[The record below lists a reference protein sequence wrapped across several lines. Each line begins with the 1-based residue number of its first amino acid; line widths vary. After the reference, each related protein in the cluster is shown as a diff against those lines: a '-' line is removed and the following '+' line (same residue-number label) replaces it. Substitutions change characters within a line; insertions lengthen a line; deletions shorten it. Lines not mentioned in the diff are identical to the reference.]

1 METQKDLAVITMTN
15 PTDTSTD
22 SKDNW
27 IEPLAADTT
36 DVDIM
41 PTIPA
46 SSYVESPS
54 DAHTLDSSYQANPK
68 NIDKIQ
74 NAPYDHEPQI
84 LEGCDTLT
92 KLWRQVCLSRDSK
105 IAHREKYFGIW
116 QSHSWLDYY
125 HRGCD
130 IGMALVELGLT
141 KGDTVSILSEDNKEW
156 LYCDLGVCAVGGVPN
171 GVYTTDSAEQLA
183 YIINDSQSKF
193 LFVENDEQLH
203 KFLAVREQLPTLKKV
218 IVFDRKGLRSLDDEH
233 VMFLDELYALGQNVD
248 NALERFSHYIDQ
260 STANDIRTLIY
271 TSGTTGNPKGAI
283 LTHANMLFGLKSTID
298 IIDVLPTDEQLC
310 FLPLCHV
317 LERITSVDLPIHRG
331 CVVNFAESTETVF
344 ENMKEVSPN
353 SFTAVPRLWEKM
365 YASISNM
372 RSDASAF
379 NGWAFDRALK
389 AGNEYADITMAGK
402 TPTTAQKL
410 RYQFWD
416 KLVLR
421 KIRDMLGMTN
431 VRRALTGAAPISLDI
446 IRWFHSIGVPIYEGY
461 GMTESAGVI
470 SLNTQDAQR
479 PGSVGKP
486 LPGCEVRIADT
497 GEILIRGGNVF
508 AGYWN
513 KPTKTAEDLQN
524 DWLHTGD
531 VGELRDGFL
540 YITGRIK
547 DIIITAG
554 GKNITPA
561 AIESK
566 LKFSPYISDA
576 VVIGDKRKF
585 LTCLIMIDQ
594 ENVEKYAQD
603 NQVMFSDFR
612 SLCHAPEVIALIDEV
627 VQSANETLAQVETIK
642 RFRLI
647 DVLLTPEDDE
657 LTATMKLKRSLVE
670 KKHYALIDSMY

>member
-1 METQKDLAVITMTN
+1 
-15 PTDTSTD
+15 
-22 SKDNW
+22 
-27 IEPLAADTT
+27 
-36 DVDIM
+36 
-41 PTIPA
+41 
-46 SSYVESPS
+46 
-54 DAHTLDSSYQANPK
+54 
-68 NIDKIQ
+68 
-74 NAPYDHEPQI
+74 
-84 LEGCDTLT
+84 
-92 KLWRQVCLSRDSK
+92 
-105 IAHREKYFGIW
+105 
-116 QSHSWLDYY
+116 
-125 HRGCD
+125 
-130 IGMALVELGLT
+130 MALVELGLT

-156 LYCDLGVCAVGGVPN
+156 LYCDLGVCAVGGIPN
-171 GVYTTDSAEQLA
+171 GVYTTDSAEQLV

-203 KFLAVREQLPTLKKV
+203 KFLAVREQMPTLKKV
-218 IVFDRKGLRSLDDEH
+218 IVFDRKGLRSLDDDH
-233 VMFLDELYALGQNVD
+233 VMFLDELYTLGQGID
-248 NALERFSHYIDQ
+248 KALDRFSGYIDQ
-260 STANDIRTLIY
+260 SDVNDVRTLIY

-283 LTHANMLFGLKSTID
+283 LTHANVLFGLKTSID
-298 IIDVLPTDEQLC
+298 MIDVLPTDEQLC

-317 LERITSVDLPIHRG
+317 LERLTSVDLPIHRG
-331 CVVNFAESTETVF
+331 CIVNFAESTETVF
-344 ENMKEVSPN
+344 ENMKEVSPD

-379 NGWAFDRALK
+379 NGWAFDRALE
-389 AGNEYADITMAGK
+389 AGNEYADVTMAGN
-402 TPTTAQKL
+402 TPTTAQRL

-416 KLVLR
+416 KLVLH
-421 KIRDMLGMTN
+421 KIRDMIGMSN
-431 VRRALTGAAPISLDI
+431 IRRALTGAAPISLDI
-446 IRWFHSIGVPIYEGY
+446 IRWFHAIGVPIYEGY
-461 GMTESAGVI
+461 GMTESSGVI
-470 SLNTQDAQR
+470 SLNTHKAQR

-497 GEILIRGGNVF
+497 GEILVKGGNVF

-513 KPTKTAEDLQN
+513 KPEKTAEDLQG

-531 VGELRDGFL
+531 VGELKEGFL

-566 LKFSPYISDA
+566 LKFSPYVSDA
-576 VVIGDKRKF
+576 VVIGDKRKY

-612 SLCHAPEVIALIDEV
+612 SLCHAPEVIALVDEV

-647 DVLLTPEDDE
+647 DVLLSPEDDE

-670 KKHYALIDSMY
+670 KKHHALIDSMY